1 MFFRIKTIFKH
12 KINKG
17 QVFLREEFT
26 YMVIDMNYW
35 NKVLKNIFILTLS
48 IIIVYFSFK
57 LAVFFMPFLVA
68 FVISLMLEP
77 IIKFIMKKTKLT
89 RRTSSIIVFII
100 AIVIICGILVW
111 GITTLI
117 SEASNLLT
125 NLNTY
130 IDTGY
135 NMFQTIVSSI
145 DLSKIN
151 VPEEVMNI
159 VQNSGMEFLETAT
172 DWAKGVLTNVID
184 FITSMPTLGV
194 YTGIALIALYFICVD
209 KIYMIDQ
216 LEHHL
221 PETWVK
227 RIGVHL
233 RTLVKSLGGYLKA
246 ELTLVLISFFISL
259 VGLYIFYFIGWN
271 IEFPLIIA
279 IGIAFVDALP
289 IFGSG
294 TVMIPW
300 AGILA
305 FSGDMK
311 LAIGIFV
318 LWCIMSI
325 VRQFIEPRIVSA
337 QIGIHPIFTLIAM
350 YTGFRFLGV
359 WGLLLGP
366 IVLIILKNIYGT
378 VIDRGVVKSIL
389 ER

>member
-1 MFFRIKTIFKH
+1 
-12 KINKG
+12 
-17 QVFLREEFT
+17 
-26 YMVIDMNYW
+26 MVIDMNYW
-35 NKVLKNIFILTLS
+35 NKVIKNIFILALS
-48 IIIVYFSFK
+48 IIVVYFSFK

-135 NMFQTIVSSI
+135 NMFQQLVSSI

-172 DWAKGVLTNVID
+172 DWAKSVLTNVID

-194 YTGIALIALYFICVD
+194 YTGISLIALYFICVD

-227 RIGVHL
+227 RIGIHL
-233 RTLVKSLGGYLKA
+233 RTLVKSLGCYLKA
-246 ELTLVLISFFISL
+246 ELILVLISFVISL
-259 VGLYIFYFIGWN
+259 IGLYIFYFMGWN
-271 IEFPLIIA
+271 IEFPLMIA
-279 IGIAFVDALP
+279 ISIAFIDALP

-325 VRQFIEPRIVSA
+325 VRQVIEPRIISG

-378 VIDRGVVKSIL
+378 VIDKGVVKTIL

>member
-1 MFFRIKTIFKH
+1 
-12 KINKG
+12 
-17 QVFLREEFT
+17 
-26 YMVIDMNYW
+26 MVIDMYYW
-35 NKVLKNIFILTLS
+35 NKVIKNIVILALS
-48 IIIVYFSFK
+48 IIVVYFSFK
-57 LAVFFMPFLVA
+57 LAVFFMPFLIA
-68 FVISLMLEP
+68 FIISLMLEP

-125 NLNTY
+125 NLNIY

-135 NMFQTIVSSI
+135 NMFQSLVSSI

-159 VQNSGMEFLETAT
+159 ARNSGMEFLETAT
-172 DWAKGVLTNVID
+172 EWAKSVLTNVID
-184 FITSMPTLGV
+184 FITSIPTLGV
-194 YTGIALIALYFICVD
+194 YTGISLIALYFICVD

-227 RIGVHL
+227 RIGIHL
-233 RTLVKSLGGYLKA
+233 RTLVKSLGCYLKA
-246 ELTLVLISFFISL
+246 ELILVLISFIISL
-259 VGLYIFYFIGWN
+259 IGLYIFYFIGWN

-325 VRQFIEPRIVSA
+325 VRQLIEPRIISG

-378 VIDRGVVKSIL
+378 VIDKGVVKSIL

>member
-1 MFFRIKTIFKH
+1 
-12 KINKG
+12 
-17 QVFLREEFT
+17 
-26 YMVIDMNYW
+26 MVIDMNYW

-48 IIIVYFSFK
+48 IIVVYFSFK

-77 IIKFIMKKTKLT
+77 IIKFIMRKTKLT

-130 IDTGY
+130 IDTAY
-135 NMFQTIVSSI
+135 NMFQTLVSNI
-145 DLSKIN
+145 DLTKIN

-159 VQNSGMEFLETAT
+159 IQNSGTEFFETAT
-172 DWAKGVLTNVID
+172 EWAKGVLTNIID

-194 YTGIALIALYFICVD
+194 YTGISVIALYFICVD

-233 RTLVKSLGGYLKA
+233 RTLIKSLGGYLKA
-246 ELTLVLISFFISL
+246 ELILVLISFFISL
-259 VGLYIFYFIGWN
+259 IGLYIFYFIGWN

-325 VRQFIEPRIVSA
+325 VRQLIEPRIVSG

-378 VIDRGVVKSIL
+378 LIDKGVVKTIL

>member
-1 MFFRIKTIFKH
+1 
-12 KINKG
+12 
-17 QVFLREEFT
+17 
-26 YMVIDMNYW
+26 MVIDMNYW
-35 NKVLKNIFILTLS
+35 NKVIKNIVILALS
-48 IIIVYFSFK
+48 IIVVYFSFK
-57 LAVFFMPFLVA
+57 LAVFFMPFLIA
-68 FVISLMLEP
+68 FIISLILEP

-130 IDTGY
+130 IDMGY
-135 NMFQTIVSSI
+135 NMFQSFVSSI

-172 DWAKGVLTNVID
+172 DWAKSVLTNVID

-194 YTGIALIALYFICVD
+194 YTGISLIALYFICVD

-233 RTLVKSLGGYLKA
+233 RTLVKSLGCYLKA
-246 ELTLVLISFFISL
+246 ELILVLISFFISL
-259 VGLYIFYFIGWN
+259 VGLYIFYFMGWN
-271 IEFPLIIA
+271 IEFPLMIA
-279 IGIAFVDALP
+279 IGIAFIDALP

-305 FSGDMK
+305 FSGDIK

-318 LWCIMSI
+318 LWFIMSI
-325 VRQFIEPRIVSA
+325 VRQLIEPRIISG

-378 VIDRGVVKSIL
+378 VIDKGVVKSIL

>member
-1 MFFRIKTIFKH
+1 
-12 KINKG
+12 
-17 QVFLREEFT
+17 
-26 YMVIDMNYW
+26 MVIDMNYW
-35 NKVLKNIFILTLS
+35 SKVIKNIVILALS
-48 IIIVYFSFK
+48 IVAVYLIFK
-57 LAVFFMPFLVA
+57 LAVFFMPFLIA
-68 FVISLMLEP
+68 FVISLILEP
-77 IIKFIMKKTKLT
+77 IIRFIMRKTKFS
-89 RRTSSIIVFII
+89 RRTSSIIVFIS
-100 AIVIICGILVW
+100 AIIIIGGILTW
-111 GITTLI
+111 SITTLI

-135 NMFQTIVSSI
+135 SMFQHLVSSLDVSRFNI
-145 DLSKIN
+145 
-151 VPEEVMNI
+151 PEEVMQI
-159 VQNSGMEFLETAT
+159 IQNSGVEFLDTITE
-172 DWAKGVLTNVID
+172 WAKGALTKVID
-184 FITSMPTLGV
+184 FISSVPTLGV
-194 YTGIALIALYFICVD
+194 YIGISLIALYFICVD

-233 RTLVKSLGGYLKA
+233 KELIKSLGGYLKA
-246 ELTLVLISFFISL
+246 ELILVAISFFISL
-259 VGLYIFYFIGWN
+259 VGLYIFYFLGWN
-271 IEFPLIIA
+271 IKFPLIIA

-300 AGILA
+300 SGILA
-305 FSGDMK
+305 FTGDFK

-325 VRQFIEPRIVSA
+325 VRQLVEPRIVSG

-378 VIDRGVVKSIL
+378 VIDKGVVKSIL

>member
-1 MFFRIKTIFKH
+1 
-12 KINKG
+12 
-17 QVFLREEFT
+17 
-26 YMVIDMNYW
+26 MVIDMNYW
-35 NKVLKNIFILTLS
+35 NKVIKNIFILALS
-48 IIIVYFSFK
+48 IIVVYFSFK

-135 NMFQTIVSSI
+135 NMFQQLVSSI

-172 DWAKGVLTNVID
+172 DWAKSVLTNVID

-194 YTGIALIALYFICVD
+194 YTGISLIALYFICVD

-227 RIGVHL
+227 RIGIHL
-233 RTLVKSLGGYLKA
+233 RTLVKSLGCYLKA
-246 ELTLVLISFFISL
+246 ELILVLISFVISL
-259 VGLYIFYFIGWN
+259 IGLYIFYFMGWN
-271 IEFPLIIA
+271 IEFPLMIA
-279 IGIAFVDALP
+279 ISIAFIDALP

-325 VRQFIEPRIVSA
+325 VRQVIEPRIISG
-337 QIGIHPIFTLIAM
+337 QIGIHPIFTLIVM

-378 VIDRGVVKSIL
+378 VIDKGVVKTIL